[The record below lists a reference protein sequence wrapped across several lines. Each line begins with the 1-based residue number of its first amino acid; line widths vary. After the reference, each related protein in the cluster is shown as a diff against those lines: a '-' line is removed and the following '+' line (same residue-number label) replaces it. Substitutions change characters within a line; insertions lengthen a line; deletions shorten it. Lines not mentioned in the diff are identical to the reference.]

1 MKVKALLVLAII
13 ILAALLLVSV
23 LVNWYQHSDI
33 QGKSTANYFLRYQR
47 DACMLEK
54 KVLKDKIK
62 IYKIDSTYGN
72 IKQEYKG
79 AD

>member
-1 MKVKALLVLAII
+1 MRILAII
-13 ILAALLLVSV
+13 ILAALLIVSV

-33 QGKSTANYFLRYQR
+33 QIRATANYFLRNQR
-47 DACMLEK
+47 DECWIDK
-54 KVLKDKIK
+54 QVLQDKIK

-72 IKQEYKG
+72 IKQEYQG